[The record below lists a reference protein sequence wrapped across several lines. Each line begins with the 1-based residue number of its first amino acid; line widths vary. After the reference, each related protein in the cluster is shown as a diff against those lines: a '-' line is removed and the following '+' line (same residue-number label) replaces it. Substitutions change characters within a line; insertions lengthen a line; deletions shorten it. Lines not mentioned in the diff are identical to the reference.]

1 MLHEKSTDNKKER
14 INLAAEQVKIKLKGH
29 ESFYIREGWL
39 RKGMKNVSCDSKFF
53 ANEFAV
59 DILGVGSNMV
69 KSIRY
74 WLQACGLTI
83 ERIAQGGKREQIL
96 TEGIGKVI
104 FEKDPYFEDVF
115 SLWLIH
121 YKLASNKELST
132 AWYLFF
138 NDFDVDEFSKEG
150 LYEGMSASVNRLTNN
165 GDFSEKSLIDD
176 CNCVIKT
183 YCLDKSED
191 KNPEE
196 NTICP
201 LTELGLV
208 GKFKSKNG
216 KEYFIKKRP
225 SMDKLDKLV
234 VLYIILDN
242 LNNTDSTSIE
252 KILNDEC
259 NVGKVLNMDRN
270 MLNEYLDVL
279 KNEDYIEINRTAGL
293 DRVYVKGTSK
303 EDVVKA
309 YYEQL

>member
-1 MLHEKSTDNKKER
+1 MLHEKSIDNKKGR
-14 INLAAEQVKIKLKGH
+14 IILTVEQTKIKLKGH

-39 RKGMKNVSCDSKFF
+39 RKGMKSINNDSKFF
-53 ANEFAV
+53 ANEFAT

-83 ERIAQGGKREQIL
+83 EKIVEGGKREQTF
-96 TEGIGKVI
+96 TEDFGKII

-121 YKLASNKELST
+121 YKLSTNKELST
-132 AWYLFF
+132 TWYLFF
-138 NDFDVDEFSKEG
+138 NNFNVEEVSKEG
-150 LYEGMSASVNRLTNN
+150 FYEGMSASLNRLINN
-165 GDFSEKSLIDD
+165 RDFAEKSLHDD
-176 CNCVIKT
+176 CNCIIKT
-183 YCLDKSED
+183 YCLDKNED
-191 KNPEE
+191 RNPEE

-201 LTELGLV
+201 LTELGLLE
-208 GKFKSKNG
+208 KYKSNNG
-216 KEYFIKKRP
+216 REYLIKKRP

-242 LNNTDSTSIE
+242 LKGNDSTSID

-270 MLNEYLDVL
+270 MLNEYLDAL
-279 KNEDYIEINRTAGL
+279 KNEGYIEINRTAGL
-293 DRVYVKGTSK
+293 DRIYLKNTSK
-303 EDVVKA
+303 EEVIEA

>member
-1 MLHEKSTDNKKER
+1 MLHEKSIDYKKGRIILATD
-14 INLAAEQVKIKLKGH
+14 QVKIRLKGH

-39 RKGMKNVSCDSKFF
+39 RKGMKSVNNDSKFF
-53 ANEFAV
+53 ANELAV
-59 DILGVGSNMV
+59 DALGVGSNMV
-69 KSIRY
+69 KAIRY
-74 WLQACGLTI
+74 WLQACGLTV

-96 TEGIGKVI
+96 SDDIGKII

-132 AWYLFF
+132 SWYLFF
-138 NDFDVDEFSKEG
+138 NDFNAEEFSKEG
-150 LYEGMSASVNRLTNN
+150 LYEGMSASLNRLINN

-176 CNCVIKT
+176 CNCIIRT
-183 YCLDKSED
+183 YCLDKNED

-201 LTELGLV
+201 LTELALLD
-208 GKFKSKNG
+208 KFKSKSG

-225 SMDKLDKLV
+225 SMDKLDKLL

-242 LNNTDSTSIE
+242 LNGNDSTNID
-252 KILNDEC
+252 KILYDDC

-270 MLNEYLDVL
+270 MLNEYLDEL

-293 DRVYVKGTSK
+293 DRVYLKNTSK
-303 EDVVKA
+303 EEVIKA